1 MALKLGIT
9 KYKKKVKNLNKTKNS
24 NIKLVKKGNN
34 RYYKKKDNQYIIYN
48 NSSTKLGISI
58 MIFKI
63 FFN

>member
-9 KYKKKVKNLNKTKNS
+9 KYKKAQKLCKTKTS
-24 NIKLVKKGNN
+24 PIKLVKKDSNQYN
-34 RYYKKKDNQYIIYN
+34 KKKDNYYIIYN
-48 NSSTKLGISI
+48 NPSTKLGISI